1 MADTKGSA
9 LALATSPAQYGTY
22 LIGIT
27 TPTATPT
34 NNNVK
39 IGEFFTE
46 QFLALTTA
54 YTTASGSV
62 ALQKL
67 FNVPT
72 NGLFNVSAATSYFFE
87 GEFDLSAM
95 SATTGTFSFG
105 FLGTATLTS
114 VKYTA
119 QAVKSAIGTP
129 TSPLMTTAAV
139 ATITALV
146 ATNTNTVGHATVQ
159 GIVRVNAAGTLIP
172 AFAISVASAAV
183 VGVNSWFRLVPIGSN
198 TLTNSG
204 NVS

>member
-9 LALATSPAQYGTY
+9 LALATSPAQYGSY

-27 TPTATPT
+27 TPTGTPT
-34 NNNVK
+34 NNNFKV
-39 IGEFFTE
+39 GETFME

-54 YTTASGSV
+54 YTGTSTT

-72 NGLFNVSAATSYFFE
+72 NGAFNVTATTSYFFE

-95 SATTGTFSFG
+95 SASTGTFGFG
-105 FLGTATLTS
+105 FLGTATITS

-119 QAVKSAIGTP
+119 LSVKATIGTATAP
-129 TSPLMTTAAV
+129 FMTTGIV
-139 ATITALV
+139 ATATQLNATTTA
-146 ATNTNTVGHATVQ
+146 TVGHAYIT
-159 GIVRVNAAGTLIP
+159 GIIRINAAGTLIP
-172 AFAISVASAAV
+172 AFNVSVAAAAA